1 LTKSGLLEK
10 YTSHMKRLFVIKT
23 NDELYSICK
32 KYKLFEEFSKKESNL
47 IQVIR
52 RRGLFEKYTFHMKKT
67 YEKLNLSKTEIKK
80 TCIRYTK
87 MSDFRKNESRLW
99 SYLYKN
105 NLLEKFTS
113 HMVKVN
119 NLPRSK
125 NEIES
130 ICKKYKN
137 FKEFRLNEKSLCSY
151 LRKKGLIKEYT
162 LHMERGGN
170 REYY

>member
-1 LTKSGLLEK
+1 
-10 YTSHMKRLFVIKT
+10 
-23 NDELYSICK
+23 
-32 KYKLFEEFSKKESNL
+32 
-47 IQVIR
+47 
-52 RRGLFEKYTFHMKKT
+52 
-67 YEKLNLSKTEIKK
+67 
-80 TCIRYTK
+80 
-87 MSDFRKNESRLW
+87 
-99 SYLYKN
+99 
-105 NLLEKFTS
+105 
-113 HMVKVN
+113 MVKVN